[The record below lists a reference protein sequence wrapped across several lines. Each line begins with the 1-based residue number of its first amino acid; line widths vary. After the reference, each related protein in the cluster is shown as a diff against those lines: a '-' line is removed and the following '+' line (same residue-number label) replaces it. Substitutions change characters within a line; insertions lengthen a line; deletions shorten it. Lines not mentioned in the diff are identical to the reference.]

1 MNLRKSN
8 NTYPKG
14 KTTLIRKILIRTP
27 SKESTISSLME
38 LIRSEAISAIATSL
52 KMRQSHMLI
61 VWLMKYRVN

>member
-8 NTYPKG
+8 NTYPNG

-38 LIRSEAISAIATSL
+38 LIRLEAISAIATSL